1 MFLAIKRIPMCEIIH
16 ENASMRMLQIYSYFK
31 VGPRFVYFVSFVLF
45 FLGGG
50 GIENLLGENKV
61 Y

>member
-1 MFLAIKRIPMCEIIH
+1 MCEIIH

-61 Y
+61 YKI

>member
-1 MFLAIKRIPMCEIIH
+1 MCEIIH

-50 GIENLLGENKV
+50 GIENLLGETKV